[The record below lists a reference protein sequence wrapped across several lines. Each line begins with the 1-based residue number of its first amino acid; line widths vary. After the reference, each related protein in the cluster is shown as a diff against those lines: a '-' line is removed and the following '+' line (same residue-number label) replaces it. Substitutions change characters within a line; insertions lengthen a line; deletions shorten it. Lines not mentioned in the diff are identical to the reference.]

1 MTEVALSDLIAVAA
15 GRKPA
20 DLVLRNGRVVNVFS
34 HEIQEA
40 DVAIVGDRIAG
51 VGQYEGGKAIDLK
64 GRCVCPGLIDAHVHI
79 ESSLLSVP
87 EFARVVSAHGTTAV
101 VADPH
106 EFANVMGT
114 EGIAFVLRAAKHAPI
129 DVFVMLSS
137 CVPASPLESAGAEL
151 DAEDLVP
158 FLNNPWVLGLA
169 EMMNYP
175 GVIHGDP
182 GVLAKLRMAAGRVID
197 GHAPAVRGRDLAAY
211 ASSGIMSDH
220 ECTTAD
226 EAAEKLRNGLYVM
239 VREGSQTRNL
249 RAILPLIRPEIADR
263 FLFCTDDKDVSDLL
277 AEGQID
283 FMIRTAIAG
292 GIDPILAVKMGSL
305 NTARYF
311 GMRQTGAILPGYL
324 ANIAIFEDLK
334 SCRVTDVF
342 HRGVQVAA
350 DGRCVAPQAP
360 GDHRLALR
368 SSINVKWIEPGDFQI
383 RLAQAN
389 IVEQANGLSLG
400 LNDRPL
406 ACPTHMGEDLPHKDI
421 VEPAN
426 GRSLPDNKEQAIGLC
441 HKVHVI
447 QVLENR
453 IDTERCIE
461 PATVCDGCLVADPS
475 RDLAK
480 IVVIERHRA
489 SGEMGRA
496 FVRGFGLKAGAI
508 ASTVAHDAHNLI
520 VVGTNDDD
528 MMTAAVRL
536 VKLGGGWIA
545 VRDGE
550 ILAELPLP
558 IAGLVSAAPAEKA
571 AADLEVLLKAVKSFG
586 CPLAQPFMAL
596 SFLSLSVIGK
606 LKLTNQGLID
616 VEKFKAIPLVT

>member
-1 MTEVALSDLIAVAA
+1 MSDVALSDLIAVSA
-15 GRKPA
+15 GRSPA

-40 DVAIVGDRIAG
+40 DVAILGDSIAG
-51 VGQYEGGKAIDLK
+51 VGRYDGRKIIDLK
-64 GRCVCPGLIDAHVHI
+64 GRYICPGLIDAHVHI

-137 CVPASPLESAGAEL
+137 CVPASPLESAGADL

-175 GVIHGDP
+175 GVINGDP
-182 GVLAKLRMAAGRVID
+182 GVLAKLKMAAGRVID
-197 GHAPAVRGRDLAAY
+197 GHAPAVRGRDLQAY

-249 RAILPLIRPEIADR
+249 KAILPTIRPETADR

-277 AEGQID
+277 VEGQID
-283 FMIRTAIAG
+283 FMIRTAIAM
-292 GIDPILAVKMGSL
+292 GIDPITAVKMGSI

-311 GMRQTGAILPGYL
+311 GLRQTGAVLPGYL
-324 ANIAIFEDLK
+324 ANITVMHDLRD
-334 SCRVTDVF
+334 CRVAEVF
-342 HRGVQVAA
+342 HRGVQVA
-350 DGRCVAPQAP
+350 DGGNCIVAKSS
-360 GDHRLALR
+360 GDHRLAMR
-368 SSINVKWIEPGDFQI
+368 SSVNVKWIERNDFQ
-383 RLAQAN
+383 
-389 IVEQANGLSLG
+389 
-400 LNDRPL
+400 
-406 ACPTHMGEDLPHKDI
+406 I

-426 GRSLPDNKEQAIGLC
+426 GRSFSEDKEQAIGLC
-441 HKVHVI
+441 HKIHVI
-447 QVLENR
+447 KVLENR

-461 PATVCDGCLVADPS
+461 DAKVCNGCLVADPA

-480 IVVIERHRA
+480 MVVIERHRA
-489 SGEMGRA
+489 SGEMGRG
-496 FVRGFGLKAGAI
+496 FVRGFGLRGGAI
-508 ASTVAHDAHNLI
+508 ASTVAHDAHNLV
-520 VVGTNDDD
+520 VVGTNDED
-528 MMTAAVRL
+528 MMIAAVRL
-536 VKLGGGWIA
+536 VKLGGGWIV

-550 ILAELPLP
+550 VQAELPLP
-558 IAGLVSAAPAEKA
+558 IAGLVSAAPAEKVATDLSALLDA
-571 AADLEVLLKAVKSFG
+571 AKQLG

-606 LKLTNQGLID
+606 LKLTNQGLVD
-616 VEKFKAIPLVT
+616 VEKFKVIPLIDGME

>member
-1 MTEVALSDLIAVAA
+1 MPDVALSDLIAVAA
-15 GRKPA
+15 GRSPA

-51 VGQYEGGKAIDLK
+51 IGRYDGRKIIDLK
-64 GRCVCPGLIDAHVHI
+64 GRYVCPGLIDAHVHI

-137 CVPASPLESAGAEL
+137 CVPASPLESAGADL

-175 GVIHGDP
+175 GVINGDP
-182 GVLAKLRMAAGRVID
+182 GVLAKLRMAVGRVID
-197 GHAPAVRGRDLAAY
+197 GHAPAVRGHDLQAY
-211 ASSGIMSDH
+211 AASGIMSDH

-249 RAILPLIRPEIADR
+249 RAILPLIRPETADR

-283 FMIRTAIAG
+283 FMIRTAIAT
-292 GIDPILAVKMGSL
+292 GIDPITAVKMGTL

-311 GMRQTGAILPGYL
+311 GLRQTGAILPGYL
-324 ANIAIFEDLK
+324 ANITVMDDLK
-334 SCRVTDVF
+334 DCRVAEVF
-342 HRGVQVAA
+342 HRGVQVADRGKCIA
-350 DGRCVAPQAP
+350 AQSS

-368 SSINVKWIEPGDFQI
+368 SSVNVKWIEPADF
-383 RLAQAN
+383 R
-389 IVEQANGLSLG
+389 VEQANGLSLSEKV
-400 LNDRPL
+400 NRPL
-406 ACPTHMGEDLPHKDI
+406 ACPTNI
-421 VEPAN
+421 
-426 GRSLPDNKEQAIGLC
+426 
-441 HKVHVI
+441 HVI
-447 QVLENR
+447 RVMENR
-453 IDTERCIE
+453 IDTERE
-461 PATVCDGCLVADPS
+461 VDVASVRDGQLVADPS

-480 IVVIERHRA
+480 MVVIERHRA

-496 FVRGFGLKAGAI
+496 FVRGFGLKGGAI
-508 ASTVAHDAHNLI
+508 ASTVAHDAHNLV
-520 VVGTNDDD
+520 VVGTNDED

-536 VKLGGGWIA
+536 VKLGGGWIV

-550 ILAELPLP
+550 VQAELPLP
-558 IAGLVSAAPAEKA
+558 IAGLVSAAPAEKV
-571 AADLEVLLKAVKSFG
+571 AADLSALLDAAKQLG

-606 LKLTNQGLID
+606 LKLTNQGLVD
-616 VEKFKAIPLVT
+616 VEKFRVIPLIDGAT

>member
-1 MTEVALSDLIAVAA
+1 MSDVALSDLIAVAA
-15 GRKPA
+15 GRSPA
-20 DLVLRNGRVVNVFS
+20 DMVLRNGRVVNVFS
-34 HEIQEA
+34 HELQEA

-51 VGQYEGGKAIDLK
+51 IGRYEGRKVIDLK
-64 GRCVCPGLIDAHVHI
+64 GRYVCPGLIDAHVHI

-137 CVPASPLESAGAEL
+137 CVPASPLESAGADL

-182 GVLAKLRMAAGRVID
+182 GVLAKLKMAAGRVID
-197 GHAPAVRGRDLAAY
+197 GHAPAVRGRDLQAY

-249 RAILPLIRPEIADR
+249 RAILPTIRPETADR

-283 FMIRTAIAG
+283 YMIRTAIEG
-292 GIDPILAVKMGSL
+292 GIDPILAVKMGTL

-311 GMRQTGAILPGYL
+311 GLRQTGAILPGYL

-334 SCRVTDVF
+334 SCRVTDVY

-350 DGRCVAPQAP
+350 DGKCVAPQTAA
-360 GDHRLALR
+360 DHRLALR
-368 SSINVKWIEPGDFQI
+368 SSINVKWIERDDFRILCGTGFQPVGESG
-383 RLAQAN
+383 RPRPHG
-389 IVEQANGLSLG
+389 EQYPSGG
-400 LNDRPL
+400 PEVRTPL
-406 ACPTHMGEDLPHKDI
+406 KI
-421 VEPAN
+421 
-426 GRSLPDNKEQAIGLC
+426 
-441 HKVHVI
+441 HVI
-447 QVLENR
+447 KVMENR
-453 IDTERCIE
+453 IDTEREIDV
-461 PATVCDGCLVADPS
+461 ASVRDGQLIADPS

-489 SGEMGRA
+489 SGEMGHG
-496 FVRGFGLKAGAI
+496 FVRGFGLKGGAI

-550 ILAELPLP
+550 VLAELPLP
-558 IAGLVSAAPAEKA
+558 IAGLVSNAPAEQA
-571 AADLEVLLKAVKSFG
+571 AADLEELIKAAKSLG

-616 VEKFKAIPLVT
+616 VEKFKVIRLET

>member
-1 MTEVALSDLIAVAA
+1 MPDVALPDLIDVAA

-20 DLVLRNGRVVNVFS
+20 DLVLRGGRVVNVFS

-40 DVAIVGDRIAG
+40 DVALVGDRIAG
-51 VGQYEGGKAIDLK
+51 IGQYEGRKTHDLK
-64 GRCVCPGLIDAHVHI
+64 GRFICPGLIDAHVHI

-87 EFARVVSAHGTTAV
+87 EFARTVSSHGTTAV

-114 EGIAFVLRAAKHAPI
+114 EGIAFVLRAAKNAPI

-137 CVPASPLESAGAEL
+137 CVPASPLESAGADL

-182 GVLAKLRMAAGRVID
+182 GVLAKLKMAAGRVID
-197 GHAPAVRGRDLAAY
+197 GHAPAVRGRDLQAY

-226 EAAEKLRNGLYVM
+226 EAADKLRNGLYVM

-249 RAILPLIRPEIADR
+249 RAILPLIRPETAER

-283 FMIRTAIAG
+283 YMIRTAIAG
-292 GIDPILAVKMGSL
+292 GVDPILAVKMGTI

-311 GMRQTGAILPGYL
+311 GLRQTGAILPGYL

-334 SCRVTDVF
+334 ACRVTDVF

-350 DGRCVAPQAP
+350 NGACIAPQPAA
-360 GDHRLALR
+360 DHRLALR
-368 SSINVKWIEPGDFQI
+368 SSINVKWIERDDFQI
-383 RLAQAN
+383 N
-389 IVEQANGLSLG
+389 V
-400 LNDRPL
+400 D
-406 ACPTHMGEDLPHKDI
+406 
-421 VEPAN
+421 PAN
-426 GRSLPDNKEQAIGLC
+426 GRTSPEIKEQAIGRC
-441 HKVHVI
+441 HNIHVI
-447 QVLENR
+447 HVLENR
-453 IDTERCIE
+453 IDTEREVDVAC
-461 PATVCDGCLVADPS
+461 VRDGQLVADPT

-480 IVVIERHRA
+480 MVVIERHRA
-489 SGEMGRA
+489 SGEMGRG

-520 VVGTNDDD
+520 VVGTNDAD
-528 MMTAAVRL
+528 MMAAAVRL

-550 ILAELPLP
+550 VLAEVPLP
-558 IAGLVSAAPAEKA
+558 IAGLVSAAPAAQVARELADLLA
-571 AADLEVLLKAVKSFG
+571 AAKQLG
-586 CPLAQPFMAL
+586 CPLSQPFMAL

-616 VEKFKAIPLVT
+616 VERFKAIPLEAASEECRM

>member
-1 MTEVALSDLIAVAA
+1 MSDVTLSDLIAVAA
-15 GRKPA
+15 GRSPA
-20 DLVLRNGRVVNVFS
+20 DVVLRNGHVVNVFS

-51 VGQYEGGKAIDLK
+51 IGRYEGRKVIDLK
-64 GRCVCPGLIDAHVHI
+64 GRYVCPGLIDAHVHI

-114 EGIAFVLRAAKHAPI
+114 EGIAFVLRAAKNAPI

-137 CVPASPLESAGAEL
+137 CVPASPLESAGADL

-175 GVIHGDP
+175 GVINGDP
-182 GVLAKLRMAAGRVID
+182 GVLAKLKMAAGRVID
-197 GHAPAVRGRDLAAY
+197 GHAPAVGGRDLQAY

-226 EAAEKLRNGLYVM
+226 EAAEKLRNGFYVM

-249 RAILPLIRPEIADR
+249 RAILPTIRPETADR

-292 GIDPILAVKMGSL
+292 GIDPILAVKMGTL

-311 GMRQTGAILPGYL
+311 GLRQTGAILPGYL
-324 ANIAIFEDLK
+324 ANVAIFEDLRN
-334 SCRVTDVF
+334 CRVTDVF
-342 HRGVQVAA
+342 HRGVQVA
-350 DGRCVAPQAP
+350 DGGKCIVPQTS
-360 GDHRLALR
+360 GDHRLAMR
-368 SSINVKWIEPGDFQI
+368 SSVNVKWIELDDFQI
-383 RLAQAN
+383 G
-389 IVEQANGLSLG
+389 VEQANGLSMGKENRPLAG
-400 LNDRPL
+400 PTSGNRPL
-406 ACPTHMGEDLPHKDI
+406 ACP
-421 VEPAN
+421 AN
-426 GRSLPDNKEQAIGLC
+426 I
-441 HKVHVI
+441 HVI
-447 QVLENR
+447 RVMENR
-453 IDTERCIE
+453 IDTEREIDV
-461 PATVCDGCLVADPS
+461 ASVRDGQLVADPS

-480 IVVIERHRA
+480 MVVIERHRA

-496 FVRGFGLKAGAI
+496 FVRGFGLKGGAI
-508 ASTVAHDAHNLI
+508 ASTVAHDAHNLV
-520 VVGTNDDD
+520 VVGTNDED

-545 VRDGE
+545 VRDGHV
-550 ILAELPLP
+550 LAELPLP
-558 IAGLVSAAPAEKA
+558 IAGLVSAAPAERV
-571 AADLEVLLKAVKSFG
+571 AADLSGLLDAAKQLG

-606 LKLTNQGLID
+606 LKLTNLGLID
-616 VEKFKAIPLVT
+616 VTRFEVIPLVEGAA

>member
-1 MTEVALSDLIAVAA
+1 MPDVQLPDLIAVAA

-20 DLVLRNGRVVNVFS
+20 DVILRNGRVVNVFS

-40 DVAIVGDRIAG
+40 DVALVGDRIAG
-51 VGQYEGGKAIDLK
+51 IGSYEGRKVVDLK
-64 GRCVCPGLIDAHVHI
+64 GRYVCPGLIDAHVHI

-114 EGIAFVLRAAKHAPI
+114 EGIAFVLRAAKNAPI

-175 GVIHGDP
+175 GVISGDA

-197 GHAPAVRGRDLAAY
+197 GHAPAVRGRDLSAY

-249 RAILPLIRPEIADR
+249 RAILPTIRPETADR

-292 GIDPILAVKMGSL
+292 GIDPILAVKMGTL

-311 GMRQTGAILPGYL
+311 GLRQSGAILPGYL
-324 ANIAIFEDLK
+324 ANITVMHDLK
-334 SCRVTDVF
+334 DCRVAEVF
-342 HRGVQVAA
+342 HRGVQVAEE
-350 DGRCVAPQAP
+350 GKCVAPQMA

-368 SSINVKWIEPGDFQI
+368 SSVNVKWIELDDFQI
-383 RLAQAN
+383 C
-389 IVEQANGLSLG
+389 VEQANGLSMEQE
-400 LNDRPL
+400 NRPL
-406 ACPTHMGEDLPHKDI
+406 AGPTNI
-421 VEPAN
+421 
-426 GRSLPDNKEQAIGLC
+426 
-441 HKVHVI
+441 HVI
-447 QVLENR
+447 RVMENR
-453 IDTERCIE
+453 IDTEREIDV
-461 PATVCDGCLVADPS
+461 AAVRDGQLVADPL

-480 IVVIERHRA
+480 MVVIERHRA

-496 FVRGFGLKAGAI
+496 FVRGFGLKGGAI
-508 ASTVAHDAHNLI
+508 ASTVAHDAHNLV
-520 VVGTNDDD
+520 VVGTNDED

-545 VRDGE
+545 VRDGHV
-550 ILAELPLP
+550 LAELPLP
-558 IAGLVSAAPAEKA
+558 IAGLVSAAPAERV
-571 AADLEVLLKAVKSFG
+571 AADLSGLLAAAKQLG

-606 LKLTNQGLID
+606 LKLTNLGLID
-616 VEKFKAIPLVT
+616 VIRFEVIPLAEGAA